1 MEVQVKISKRCDLSQ
16 CAHTYHLSCDKT
28 FHVCSPFQ
36 IYGGSTALQI
46 NFDSV
51 PAPAEYDAE
60 KYVCLILGICDVGER
75 LIIPCPNRI
84 LKAEWLK
91 YHNSSA
97 FSFGPPQES
106 KMAST
111 YKSAGLKVPDDKRDF
126 AKTSSTMALTF
137 PGPGSYAKIGCMGE
151 QKEST
156 RCSTPNPKF
165 SKGTRNPKGLYNGVG
180 MESVSSIISVA
191 DSQGEGEGEEETWV
205 YSGIAKQASSKMRSS
220 AAFSFGS
227 GRSRDNRPN
236 TSPYPSLAHSHS
248 VSHMSKPNSKK
259 VTKDNY
265 EWLHPELHRRS
276 VMCLA
281 FQSK

>member
-1 MEVQVKISKRCDLSQ
+1 M
-16 CAHTYHLSCDKT
+16 
-28 FHVCSPFQ
+28 
-36 IYGGSTALQI
+36 
-46 NFDSV
+46 
-51 PAPAEYDAE
+51 
-60 KYVCLILGICDVGER
+60 GICVVGER
-75 LIIPCPNRI
+75 LIIPPSNRI

-106 KMAST
+106 KMTST

-137 PGPGSYAKIGCMGE
+137 PGPGSYAKIGCMGD

-165 SKGTRNPKGLYNGVG
+165 SKGPRNPKGLYSGVG
-180 MESVSSIISVA
+180 MESVSSISIA
-191 DSQGEGEGEEETWV
+191 DGQGEGEGVEETWV

-220 AAFSFGS
+220 SAFSFGS
-227 GRSRDNRPN
+227 GRSRENRPN
-236 TSPYPSLAHSHS
+236 TSPHPSLAHSHS
-248 VSHMSKPNSKK
+248 VGHMSKSNSKK
-259 VTKDNY
+259 VKKDNY

-276 VMCLA
+276 VVYLD
-281 FQSK
+281 FESKL